1 MENAVHHTTAAE
13 LSILDLGRVEWI
25 RMVGNVVSTY

>member
-1 MENAVHHTTAAE
+1 MVNAVHHTTPAE
-13 LSILDLGRVEWI
+13 LFIVDLGRVEWI